1 MTTIVDIYQLFLT
14 HPVICS
20 DTRQLKKGCIFFA
33 LKGGNYNGNQF
44 AATAIENGAAYV
56 IVDEKEFAVNERCL
70 LVDDVLTALQNLAN
84 HHRNQLKIPILA
96 ITGSNGKTTTK
107 ELCAAVLS
115 RKYKT
120 HYTKGN
126 LNNHIGVP
134 LTLLSITREHEIAV
148 IEMGANHQKEIE
160 ALCEIA
166 EPGYGMI
173 TNIGK
178 AHLEG
183 FGGIEGVKKGK
194 GEMYQFIKSTNGLI
208 FINNDNNVLLEL
220 LSTYS
225 KKVTYGSIS
234 VSDVSGQP
242 VLKEGYLKVNCVK
255 PFSIEIKTN
264 LTGLYNF
271 ENVLSAIAIGDYFK
285 VKPEEIKS
293 AIEFYFPANQR
304 SQIINKSNKVA
315 IILDAYN
322 ANPSSMSAALDN
334 FNTAFNGYKIVAL
347 GDMLELGIE
356 SEKEH
361 HAIGDRLKKLN
372 FDKVILVG
380 TEFKEIAKK
389 FGFLHFANTA
399 DASKW
404 FAKNNFQNCTLLI
417 KGSRGIKMEL
427 IVDVFQ

>member
-1 MTTIVDIYQLFLT
+1 MI
-14 HPVICS
+14 
-20 DTRQLKKGCIFFA
+20 R
-33 LKGGNYNGNQF
+33 
-44 AATAIENGAAYV
+44 
-56 IVDEKEFAVNERCL
+56 
-70 LVDDVLTALQNLAN
+70 
-84 HHRNQLKIPILA
+84 
-96 ITGSNGKTTTK
+96 
-107 ELCAAVLS
+107 
-115 RKYKT
+115 
-120 HYTKGN
+120 
-126 LNNHIGVP
+126 
-134 LTLLSITREHEIAV
+134 
-148 IEMGANHQKEIE
+148 
-160 ALCEIA
+160 ALCKIA

-234 VSDVSGQP
+234 VSDVSGQA

-255 PFSIEIKTN
+255 PFSIEFKTN

-404 FAKNNFQNCTLLI
+404 FAKNNFRNCTLLI